1 MRERLVILLVGITL
15 TVIALFGIPRAYAV
29 ADLIEET
36 EHAQVVRA
44 TDVMA
49 VAITARR
56 DLAPITE
63 SYLSSLREQD
73 ERLVYIAPDRTRIV
87 SGPARA
93 GDTDFMQTRQLRGG
107 GRITVSQPEAVVTD
121 QVSKALLPL
130 IALALALA
138 AVAAVIALFAA
149 RRLAR
154 PFQRL
159 AESATEI
166 GNGRFDVH
174 IPHSSIPEAEEV
186 GESLR
191 RASGQLD
198 QLVRRERDFAIT
210 ASHEL
215 RTPIT
220 ALRLSLE
227 DLTLWPQ
234 TPADVAEELT
244 GSLAELDRL
253 NMAITRLLDGGDA
266 TLLGTLV
273 DVDLTN
279 MARAAVD
286 RWRVAALDRGRQ
298 VVLGGEAV
306 VPASVVTGPVEQV
319 LDVLVEH
326 ALARGS
332 GRITVTARAAGSTV
346 QVRVADESPREIPPG
361 VLHETAG
368 DRPAADLSLAAGLA
382 ESMDGYL
389 GVGDAPLTTLV
400 LALPRAPGTT
410 TV

>member
-29 ADLIEET
+29 ADLVEET
-36 EHAQVVRA
+36 EHAQVIRA

-49 VAITARR
+49 VAISARQ
-56 DLAPITE
+56 DLTPITE

-73 ERLVYIAPDRTRIV
+73 ERLVYIGPDRTRIV
-87 SGPARA
+87 SGPATA
-93 GDTDFMQTRQLRGG
+93 DDTDFVQTQQLRGG
-107 GRITVSQPEAVVTD
+107 GRITVSQPESVVTD

-130 IALALALA
+130 IALALVLAALA
-138 AVAAVIALFAA
+138 ALLALVAA

-154 PFQRL
+154 PFQQL

-166 GNGRFDVH
+166 GNGRFDVQ
-174 IPHSSIPEAEEV
+174 IPHFSIPEAEKV

-198 QLVRRERDFAIT
+198 QLVRRERDLAIT

-234 TPADVAEELT
+234 TPADVSEELT

-253 NMAITRLLDGGDA
+253 NAAITRLLDGGDA
-266 TLLGTLV
+266 TLLGTRV
-273 DVDLTN
+273 DVDLTGLS
-279 MARAAVD
+279 RAAVG
-286 RWRVAALDRGRQ
+286 RWREAALERGRE
-298 VVLGGEAV
+298 VALGDEAV
-306 VPASVVTGPVEQV
+306 VPASVVTGPVEQII
-319 LDVLVEH
+319 DVLVEH
-326 ALARGS
+326 ALNAGS
-332 GRITVTARAAGSTV
+332 GRVTITARAAGSTL
-346 QVRVADESPREIPPG
+346 QVRVADESPRELPPG
-361 VLHETAG
+361 VLHQTTDDGQPAG
-368 DRPAADLSLAAGLA
+368 LSRAAGLA

-389 GVGDAPLTTLV
+389 GVADEPLTTLV
-400 LALPRAPGTT
+400 LALPRTLAP
-410 TV
+410 